1 MYRRALAATAL
12 VPLLSGLSAPVV
24 AHAGSA
30 AVVPGAVAGTTVA
43 GVAGAAARTRC
54 SATAAGRLCIAPA
67 RVISSR
73 TTKDR
78 RGRLVRTVVTR
89 QVRTLTTA
97 RTITTT
103 TVTTTR
109 TTVGRAKPVLLTRK
123 VVRVTPIRSRLSDPV
138 PNPTT
143 PAAPKSPVT
152 PSAPVIPNVDAEAW
166 EQRVFDLTNT
176 ERVKAGLRPF
186 LADSCASGTARAWSA
201 TMLRTHQYEHSSS
214 WAPLQACAEAAGG
227 NAGMAENIYSGN
239 AGWHLTPEQA
249 VRGWMASPGHRA
261 NILNAAYTRLG
272 VGFAGSFSGK
282 HYATQ
287 QFWG

>member
-1 MYRRALAATAL
+1 MHRRALPAL
-12 VPLLSGLSAPVV
+12 ALLPLLTGLSVPVV
-24 AHAGSA
+24 AHGSPAGSA
-30 AVVPGAVAGTTVA
+30 VVASAAGAGPTMTGTTAA
-43 GVAGAAARTRC
+43 GVAGAAARARC
-54 SATAAGRLCIAPA
+54 STSAAGRLCVAPA
-67 RVISSR
+67 RVLSSR
-73 TTKDR
+73 VTKDR
-78 RGRLVRTVVTR
+78 RRRLVRTVITR

-109 TTVGRAKPVLLTRK
+109 TTVGRAKPVVRTRK
-123 VVRVTPIRSRLSDPV
+123 VVRVTPIRSRLSNPR
-138 PNPTT
+138 PTT
-143 PAAPKSPVT
+143 PNTPRAAGGN
-152 PSAPVIPNVDAEAW
+152 AAGW
-166 EQRVFDLTNT
+166 EQRVFDLTNA

-186 LADSCASGTARAWSA
+186 LADACASVTARAWSA
-201 TMLRTHQYEHSSS
+201 TMLRTNQYEHSSS

-227 NAGMAENIYSGN
+227 RSGLAENIFMGN

-249 VRGWMASPGHRA
+249 VRGWMESPGHRA

-272 VGFAGSFSGK
+272 VGFAGAFSGK